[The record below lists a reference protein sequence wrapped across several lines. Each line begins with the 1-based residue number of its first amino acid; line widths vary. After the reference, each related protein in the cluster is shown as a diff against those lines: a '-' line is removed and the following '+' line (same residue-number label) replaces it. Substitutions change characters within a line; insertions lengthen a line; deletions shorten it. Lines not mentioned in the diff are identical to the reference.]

1 MIEVEV
7 RYFASMRNP
16 GGPER
21 ERVALADADARVLY
35 EQLRARFGWKFDS
48 HAIRLAVNG
57 RMVAWEHPLAED
69 DEIAFLPPFS
79 GG

>member
-1 MIEVEV
+1 MIEVDV

-16 GGPER
+16 DGPER
-21 ERVALADADARVLY
+21 ERVVAGSDARALY
-35 EQLRARFGWKFDS
+35 EQLRTRFGWKFDRRT
-48 HAIRLAVNG
+48 IRLAVNG
-57 RMVAWEHPLAED
+57 RMVAWEQALAHG